1 MGNWVWGKVCH
12 DPPGHG
18 ISDSFRVR
26 DSERKKF
33 YMEHMDYYQ
42 VLGIEKDVEAGE
54 IRDAYRKLALKYHP
68 DRNNG
73 DPESAEKMK
82 SLNEAYAVLSNPQK
96 REDYD
101 LMRDR
106 YGSSAYGQFRQ
117 NYSDQ
122 DIFRGS
128 DINKVFEELAK
139 SFGLRGFED
148 IFRDAY
154 GNGYRTFEFRS
165 NGMNGRGYVFTSNV
179 GRGGE
184 NSAQIPHMEGGL
196 GKIVRFAFKKLSG
209 IELPEK
215 GRDIADVIR
224 LEPREAKTGGSREY
238 THWGRDKK
246 KIMIKIPAGVND
258 GQKIRL
264 AGMGE
269 DGKGGAEPG
278 DLYLKV
284 HIKKPILEEIKGF
297 INNIINK

>member
-1 MGNWVWGKVCH
+1 
-12 DPPGHG
+12 
-18 ISDSFRVR
+18 
-26 DSERKKF
+26 
-33 YMEHMDYYQ
+33 
-42 VLGIEKDVEAGE
+42 
-54 IRDAYRKLALKYHP
+54 
-68 DRNNG
+68 
-73 DPESAEKMK
+73 MK

-128 DINKVFEELAK
+128 DINRIFEELAR

-148 IFRDAY
+148 IFKDSY
-154 GNGYRTFEFRS
+154 GKGYQTFEFRS
-165 NGMNGRGYVFTSNV
+165 NGMDGRGYVFTGNL
-179 GRGGE
+179 GREGE
-184 NSAQIPHMEGGL
+184 NSVQLPHMEGGL

-215 GRDIADVIR
+215 GRDMVDVIR
-224 LEPREAKTGGSREY
+224 LDSREAATGGSREF
-238 THWGRDKK
+238 THWRRDKK
-246 KIMIKIPAGVND
+246 KIMIKIPAGVKD

-284 HIKKPILEEIKGF
+284 HIKKPIIEEIKGF
-297 INNIINK
+297 INNLINK

>member
-1 MGNWVWGKVCH
+1 
-12 DPPGHG
+12 
-18 ISDSFRVR
+18 
-26 DSERKKF
+26 
-33 YMEHMDYYQ
+33 MEHMDYYQ
-42 VLGIEKDVEAGE
+42 VLGIEKDAEAGE
-54 IRDAYRKLALKYHP
+54 IKDSYRKLALKYHP

-73 DPESAEKMK
+73 DPASAEKMK
-82 SLNEAYAVLSNPQK
+82 SINEAYAVLSNPQK
-96 REDYD
+96 RQDYD

-117 NYSDQ
+117 TYSDQ

-128 DINKVFEELAK
+128 DINRIFEELAR

-148 IFRDAY
+148 IFKDAY
-154 GNGYRTFEFRS
+154 GNGYRTFEFRT
-165 NGMNGRGYVFTSNV
+165 NGTNGRGYVFTGNV

-184 NSAQIPHMEGGL
+184 SSVQFPHIEGGL

-215 GRDIADVIR
+215 GRDLADIIR
-224 LEPREAKTGGSREY
+224 LEPREAATGGSREY

-246 KIMIKIPAGVND
+246 KIMIKIPAGVKD

-269 DGKGGAEPG
+269 TGKGGAEPG